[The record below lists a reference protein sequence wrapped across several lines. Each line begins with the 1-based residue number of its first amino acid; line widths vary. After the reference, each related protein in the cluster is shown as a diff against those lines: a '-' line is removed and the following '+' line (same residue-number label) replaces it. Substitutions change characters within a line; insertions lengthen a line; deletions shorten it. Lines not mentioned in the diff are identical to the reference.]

1 MPGKTMIGG
10 TAYDVKPGSVMVSGT
25 VYTIKE
31 GKTMVDG
38 TAYSIKF
45 ASDVVVTITGNGVY
59 DSGFGVY
66 EYSFVEINGTKYT
79 SAATVTVPAGIE
91 IHCYAA
97 YKSNVVKSGVYLNG
111 ERLKVKEYT
120 FNADSDVSIALAV
133 NIRSGVGM
141 ASITT

>member
-10 TAYDVKPGSVMVSGT
+10 TAYDVKPVSVMVGGT

-45 ASDVVVTITGNGVY
+45 SSDVVVTITGYGKY
-59 DSGFGVY
+59 DTGFGDVVY
-66 EYSFVEINGTKYT
+66 ASVEINGTKYT
-79 SAATVTVPAGIE
+79 SAATITVPAGTE

-133 NIRSGVGM
+133 SISSGVGM